1 VLFFFVLPLAW
12 ASGRGFLFVFA
23 GCLFFVQLVL
33 SAPFY
38 IYNNFA
44 VSKKKIKRYLNIK
57 KIKCKITNDHTF
69 LLQELHVYIF

>member
-44 VSKKKIKRYLNIK
+44 VSKKKLSIK
-57 KIKCKITNDHTF
+57 
-69 LLQELHVYIF
+69 

>member
-44 VSKKKIKRYLNIK
+44 VSKKKSKNKNYLFK
-57 KIKCKITNDHTF
+57 KIKIAYFNERFFFKF
-69 LLQELHVYIF
+69 LK

>member
-44 VSKKKIKRYLNIK
+44 VSKKKNQTISKY
-57 KIKCKITNDHTF
+57 
-69 LLQELHVYIF
+69 